1 MSKIGL
7 IIEREYMTRVRKKS
21 FIIVSLLMPIA
32 LLTMMLLPTIIMEFS
47 SVTTQ
52 RIAVVDETQNYQSVL
67 ANTEEIEY
75 TLISD
80 ETAESLRNSYQAK
93 GFDAMLHISGI
104 PTDKNNIHIF
114 SEKTLP
120 IEITSNMERT
130 LRDKVKR
137 DMINEYSALGTGI
150 DSLFNA
156 VNNVSVKIT
165 TMKESAEGGE
175 AVENHAGVG
184 IIVGLVA
191 AMLIYFIILMSGVQV
206 FTGVMEEKQN
216 RIMEV
221 LASAVKPIE
230 LMLGKIIGIA
240 LVTLTQ
246 IAIWIILIGI
256 GSAVVGTSFGPQAA
270 VSATAEVAA
279 ANIPEGNDIVT
290 SVLNML
296 NGLNMPLIVSMF
308 VIYCLFGYLLYASL
322 YAAIAAGC
330 EQQSD
335 AQQLQTPIILPI
347 IIAIVIVSS
356 FGMKDPNC
364 GAMFWGS
371 MIPFTSPIVMLA
383 RIPNGVEVWELVLS
397 LVILL
402 GSFLFTTWFAAK
414 VYRIG
419 ILMYGKKPTF
429 KDLIKWAKM
438 K

>member
-21 FIIVSLLMPIA
+21 FVIVSILMPVA
-32 LLTMMLLPTIIMEFS
+32 VLAMMLLPSIIMQFT
-47 SVTTQ
+47 SVSTQ
-52 RIAVVDETQNYQSVL
+52 RIAVLDETKNYQSAL

-75 TLISD
+75 SLISN
-80 ETAESLRNSYQAK
+80 ESVESLRANYIAN
-93 GFDAMLHISGI
+93 GYDAMLHIQGI
-104 PTDKNNIHIF
+104 PTDKNNIHLF
-114 SEKTLP
+114 SEKALP
-120 IEITSNMERT
+120 MEITNTIENT
-130 LRDKVKR
+130 LRDKVKQ
-137 DMINEYSALGTGI
+137 DMIYEFSVLGSGV

-156 VNNVSVKIT
+156 VNNVSVDIV
-165 TMKESAEGGE
+165 TMKESAQGGE
-175 AVENHAGVG
+175 ATENHAAVG
-184 IIVGLVA
+184 LIVGMVA

-206 FTGVMEEKQN
+206 FSGVLEEKQN

-221 LASAVKPIE
+221 LASTVKPID

-246 IAIWIILIGI
+246 LAIWGVMMAI
-256 GSAVVGTSFGPQAA
+256 GSTVLGTTFAPDITS
-270 VSATAEVAA
+270 VEAA
-279 ANIPEGNDIVT
+279 AGAAPEADGAIATIMNAFSSLNI
-290 SVLNML
+290 SLML
-296 NGLNMPLIVSMF
+296 SMF
-308 VIYCLFGYLLYASL
+308 VFYCIGGYLLYASL
-322 YAAIAAGC
+322 YAAVAAGC

-347 IIAIVIVSS
+347 IVAIVIVTS
-356 FGMKDPNC
+356 FGLKDPNC

-383 RIPNGVEVWELVLS
+383 RIPNGVETWELILS
-397 LVILL
+397 MVILVA
-402 GSFLFTTWFAAK
+402 SFLITTWFAAK

-429 KDLIKWAKM
+429 KDLVKWARM